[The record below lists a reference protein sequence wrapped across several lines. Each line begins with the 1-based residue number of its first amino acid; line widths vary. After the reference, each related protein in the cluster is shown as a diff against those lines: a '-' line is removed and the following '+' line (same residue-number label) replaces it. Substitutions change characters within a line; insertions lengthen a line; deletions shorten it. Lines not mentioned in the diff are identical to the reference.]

1 MENVCVNLSNLD
13 GDTNVIIKQS
23 ALHRFGADLLEC
35 AIDKVRAEIGLHP
48 KDVYYTIKQV
58 SEMLSVDRTTLHR
71 WNKMGYLTP
80 VKFGG
85 LVRYRKADIEAL
97 IAREE
102 A

>member
-1 MENVCVNLSNLD
+1 MENVNLSTLG
-13 GDTNVIIKQS
+13 GDVNITLKQS
-23 ALHRFGADLLEC
+23 ALHRFAADLLES
-35 AIDKVRAEIGLHP
+35 AIGKVRAEISLHP

-97 IAREE
+97 TTGEE